1 MLISGG
7 NESLRLWNLDGTW
20 RVQEV
25 PVAPLV
31 AISRTNVALS
41 PDGTLLA
48 FRDGDRGVAIWDVA
62 RRRSVRQR
70 LMRDKGLV
78 SSLAFSPDGRILAVG
93 GGDGTIT
100 LWDVA
105 TGDALGRP
113 LSGHD
118 EDEVEAIAFGPDGR
132 TLVSIGAEK
141 LIVWDFRTEAWV
153 QAGCRMAN
161 RSLTREEWTRNFG
174 TAPYRS
180 SCRF

>member
-1 MLISGG
+1 M
-7 NESLRLWNLDGTW
+7 ESDGTW

-31 AISRTNVALS
+31 AIRTNVALI

-78 SSLAFSPDGRILAVG
+78 SSLAFSPDGTDPRRRRRRRH
-93 GGDGTIT
+93 DT

-141 LIVWDFRTEAWV
+141 LIGGTSGPRPGSRPAVAWPIAV
-153 QAGCRMAN
+153 
-161 RSLTREEWTRNFG
+161 
-174 TAPYRS
+174 
-180 SCRF
+180 